1 MAHGERLE
9 PEDLQGPTAHRV
21 TLAHKD
27 PLEMLV
33 IQDIWVHLDK
43 GDPRDLQEKLAKME
57 NQAKQEILEKLDS
70 LDQRGLEVFLEH
82 PGLLA

>member
-9 PEDLQGPTAHRV
+9 PEDLQGPAEHLV
-21 TLAHKD
+21 NLAHKD

-33 IQDIWVHLDK
+33 IQDTWVHLDK
-43 GDPRDLQEKLAKME
+43 GDLRALQGK
-57 NQAKQEILEKLDS
+57 QAKTEKRANQEILEKLDS
-70 LDQRGLEVFLEH
+70 LDQQDLEVFLEH